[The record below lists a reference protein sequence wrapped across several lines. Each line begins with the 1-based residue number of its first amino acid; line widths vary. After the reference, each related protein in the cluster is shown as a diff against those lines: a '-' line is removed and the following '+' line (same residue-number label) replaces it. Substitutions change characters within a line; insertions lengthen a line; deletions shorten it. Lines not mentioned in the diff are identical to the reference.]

1 MRYSSTIIIA
11 VLLFMAC
18 SSKGPESTTEEG
30 TKAGNIPADFQPS
43 QAFKDYWYQGEA
55 ELNRFEL
62 TQARYGKKR
71 KGEAVMVFVTE
82 DFFTDKQVKYEQ
94 GDKSKATSVL
104 KLNFLRRF
112 ATGMYDYSMMSSI
125 FTPVELAEYPRT
137 LKVSTSSQDWCGH
150 SYFQLNF
157 RNDNYQL
164 TGHSYFQDEVREERS
179 LKPALLEDEIWT
191 RLRIAPN
198 TLPTGEIEVIPG
210 TMFDRLRH
218 IELKRVTANARMEE
232 YQGNQFSGNNLKV
245 YKIFYKELNR
255 TLAIVF
261 EEASPH
267 RIQGWEETY
276 KSGFGSDAR
285 EITTRGKRTNTVVTD
300 YWTKNGLQDSTL
312 RQKLGIT
319 GFD

>member
-18 SSKGPESTTEEG
+18 SSKGPEGTTTEQAKG
-30 TKAGNIPADFQPS
+30 GDIHADFQPS
-43 QAFKDYWYQGEA
+43 QAFKDYWYQGKA

-62 TQARYGKKR
+62 TQGRYGQQR

-94 GDKSKATSVL
+94 GDESKTTSVL

-125 FTPVELAEYPRT
+125 FTPVELAKYPRT

-164 TGHSYFQDEVREERS
+164 TGHSYFQDEVREDRS

-198 TLPTGEIEVIPG
+198 TLPTGEIKVIPG
-210 TMFDRLRH
+210 TMFDRLKH
-218 IELKRVTANARMEE
+218 IELKPLKANARMEA
-232 YQGNQFSGNNLKV
+232 YKGDVFSGNDLKV

-261 EEASPH
+261 EEAEPH